1 MTTENRRE
9 SDKNSDEFEKLNK
22 KLDNYVSLEVRIKD
36 FVQILFFLNNQNTMI
51 NNIETK
57 AHKSNV
63 SSIRKVLLS

>member
-9 SDKNSDEFEKLNK
+9 SDKNVEEFEKLNK
-22 KLDNYVSLEVRIKD
+22 RLDNYVSLEVRIKD

-57 AHKSNV
+57 PHK
-63 SSIRKVLLS
+63 